1 MSSSTSPATPAPA
14 LAAAQHKAA
23 LWADDTQKVFA
34 VVMGSRIP
42 DLPTL
47 LASADVSD
55 FDCLLPGALEP
66 ARALAAPY
74 LVQLKRESA
83 FTDWLLFEAPGSLS
97 DWGVLV
103 TSPARLIQ
111 LRNHLRQLLAAQ
123 LPGGEAITLDWMDP
137 EILLALLPLFDGST
151 LLNFFGPVSR
161 LVIAS
166 ASTWHYTQL
175 DMGRLVQRAVPLL
188 KAA

>member
-1 MSSSTSPATPAPA
+1 MSTTTPPNTPAPA

-23 LWADDTQKVFA
+23 LWADDAQQVFA

-42 DLPTL
+42 DLPAL
-47 LASADVSD
+47 LADADVRD

-66 ARALAAPY
+66 AQALSAPY
-74 LVQLKRESA
+74 LLQLKRDSA
-83 FTDWLLFEAPGSLS
+83 FTDWLLFEAPASLS

-103 TSPARLIQ
+103 TSSARLLQ
-111 LRNHLRQLLAAQ
+111 LRNHLRKLSDAQ
-123 LPGGEAITLDWMDP
+123 LPSGECIQIDWMDP
-137 EILLALLPLFDGST
+137 EILLALLPLFDGSA
-151 LLNFFGPVSR
+151 LSNFYGPVSR

>member
-1 MSSSTSPATPAPA
+1 MSTTTVPATPAPA

-23 LWADDTQKVFA
+23 LWADDHQQVFA
-34 VVMGSRIP
+34 VVMGARVP
-42 DLPTL
+42 DLPAL
-47 LASADVSD
+47 LADADVSD
-55 FDCLLPGALEP
+55 FDCLLPGALEL
-66 ARALAAPY
+66 AEAQAAPY

-83 FTDWLLFEAPGSLS
+83 FTDWLLFEAPVSLN

-103 TSPARLIQ
+103 ISPARLLQ
-111 LRNHLRQLLAAQ
+111 LRNHLRKLADAQ
-123 LPGGEAITLDWMDP
+123 LPSGESIRVDWMDP
-137 EILLALLPLFDGST
+137 EILLALLPLFDGAALS
-151 LLNFFGPVSR
+151 NFYGPVSR
-161 LVIAS
+161 IVMAS